1 MVVVASAKL
10 LVSQLARL
18 LAQLETR
25 VVRILTDKTLVSKTP
40 LRGHRLLRGF
50 SVWLYLL
57 NDRKRNNLLHQYKN
71 NGYNI
76 VLDVN

>member
-40 LRGHRLLRGF
+40 LRGHRLLRGLF
-50 SVWLYLL
+50 ML
-57 NDRKRNNLLHQYKN
+57 
-71 NGYNI
+71 
-76 VLDVN
+76 

>member
-25 VVRILTDKTLVSKTP
+25 VVRILTDKTLVSKPP
-40 LRGHRLLRGF
+40 LRSLTVEGAFRVVIERGIIC
-50 SVWLYLL
+50 YI
-57 NDRKRNNLLHQYKN
+57 
-71 NGYNI
+71 NI
-76 VLDVN
+76 RIMDII